1 MKKIIALLTVALLI
15 FSLAGCVA
23 STQGSSTQS
32 SPNGESVTKIKV
44 GVTAGPHEEILE
56 QVKEILKDKGIDVEI
71 VTFTDYVQPNIQLS
85 EGAID
90 ANSFQHQPFFD
101 NFVAERNITNLTIIG
116 KTMIFPMG
124 IYSKKIKDL
133 KDLPENGTV
142 SVPNDATNEGRALLL
157 LQTAGIIKLKDDAG
171 ITATPLDIVENPKNI
186 KIVEIDAA
194 QTVRSLED
202 VDVAAINTNYAVE
215 MGLNPVK
222 DSIFIEGSESP
233 YANVIAVRK
242 EDADKEVFK
251 KLLEAYHDPR
261 IRQFVDEKYQGSVV
275 MVEE

>member
-1 MKKIIALLTVALLI
+1 MKRISVLIILALLT
-15 FSLAGCVA
+15 FSIAACG
-23 STQGSSTQS
+23 STTGNDSNQS
-32 SPNGESVTKIKV
+32 NTDENVSKIKV

-56 QVKEILKDKGIDVEI
+56 QVKEILKEEGIEVEV

-101 NFVAERNITNLTIIG
+101 NFVKERGITNLTTIG

-124 IYSKKIKDL
+124 IYSNKIRDL
-133 KDLPENGTV
+133 NELQEGGTV
-142 SVPNDATNEGRALLL
+142 SIPNDATNEGRALLL
-157 LQTAGIIKLKDDAG
+157 LQSAGVIKLKDEAG
-171 ITATPLDIVENPKNI
+171 ITATPLDITENPKNI

-194 QTVRSLED
+194 QAVRSLED
-202 VDVAAINTNYAVE
+202 VDAAAINTNYAVE
-215 MGLNPVK
+215 MGLNPVE
-222 DSIFIEGSESP
+222 DSIYIEDLSSP

-242 EDADKEVFK
+242 EDADKEIFK

-261 IRQFVDEKYQGSVV
+261 VKEFVDEKYRGSVV
-275 MVEE
+275 MAE

>member
-1 MKKIIALLTVALLI
+1 MKKIFSSMVLTLLVIILTACGTTAEN
-15 FSLAGCVA
+15 SGNSETADA
-23 STQGSSTQS
+23 AMS
-32 SPNGESVTKIKV
+32 KIRV
-44 GVTAGPHEEILE
+44 GVTAGPHEEVME
-56 QVKEILKDKGIDVEI
+56 QVKDILKDEGIEVEI

-101 NFVAERNITNLTIIG
+101 NFVQERNITNLTTIG

-124 IYSKKIKDL
+124 IYSNRIDAL
-133 KDLPENGTV
+133 SNLPEGATV

-157 LQTAGIIKLKDDAG
+157 LQSAGIIKLKDDAG

-202 VDVAAINTNYAVE
+202 VDAAAINTNYASE
-215 MGLNPVK
+215 MGLNPLK
-222 DSIFIEGSESP
+222 DSIYIEDLSSP

-261 IRQFVDEKYQGSVV
+261 IKKFVDEKYQGSVIIA
-275 MVEE
+275 E

>member
-1 MKKIIALLTVALLI
+1 MKKLIVLLVSVLLVL
-15 FSLAGCVA
+15 SLAACG
-23 STQGSSTQS
+23 STTQS
-32 SPNGESVTKIKV
+32 SSAQGTHDGDVTKIKV
-44 GVTAGPHEEILE
+44 GVTAGPHEEVLE
-56 QVKEILKDKGIDVEI
+56 QVKEILKDEGIDVEI

-85 EGAID
+85 EGALD

-101 NFVAERNITNLTIIG
+101 DFVKERNITNLTTIG

-124 IYSKKIKDL
+124 IYSNKIKDM

-157 LQTAGIIKLKDDAG
+157 LQSAGVIKLKDDAG
-171 ITATPLDIVENPKNI
+171 LTATPLDIVENPKNI

-202 VDVAAINTNYAVE
+202 VDAAAINTNYAVE
-215 MGLNPVK
+215 MGFNPVK
-222 DSIFIEGSESP
+222 DSIFIEGPNSP

-261 IRQFVDEKYQGSVV
+261 IKEFVDKKYQGSVV